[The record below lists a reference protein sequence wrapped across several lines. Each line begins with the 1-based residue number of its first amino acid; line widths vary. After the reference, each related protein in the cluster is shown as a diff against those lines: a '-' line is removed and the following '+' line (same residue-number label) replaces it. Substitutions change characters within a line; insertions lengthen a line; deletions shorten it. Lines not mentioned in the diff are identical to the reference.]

1 MKTSTRIRFA
11 AVLAALVVVAFCFSA
26 CPHKEDVANQDRD
39 DWTFKLMIK
48 KTSHQEWAA
57 VKKQD
62 FDDALC
68 DLDKS
73 VPNNPNGKKGEYLIR
88 FKATANPSETPHEN
102 YHPTCPSGAAEKS
115 AVGASA
121 ANDPNATQH
130 IRVQRAQDL
139 EAVLAAFVEPSP
151 TPTPVH

>member
-1 MKTSTRIRFA
+1 MKTSARIRFA
-11 AVLAALVVVAFCFSA
+11 AVLAALVVVAFWFSA
-26 CPHKEDVANQDRD
+26 CPLKEDVQDQDRD

-48 KTSHQEWAA
+48 KTPHQEWAA
-57 VKKQD
+57 VKQPE

-73 VPNNPNGKKGEYLIR
+73 VPNNPNGKKGTYDIS
-88 FKATANPSETPHEN
+88 FKATADPSETPHEH
-102 YHPTCPSGAAEKS
+102 YHPTCRSGAAEKS
-115 AVGASA
+115 AAGASA

-139 EAVLAAFVEPSP
+139 EAVLAAFASP
-151 TPTPVH
+151 TP

>member
-26 CPHKEDVANQDRD
+26 CPHKEAVENQNGD

-57 VKKQD
+57 VKKQE

-73 VPNNPNGKKGEYLIR
+73 VPNNPNGKKGEYSIK
-88 FKATANPSETPHEN
+88 FKADPHASETPD
-102 YHPTCPSGAAEKS
+102 YHPTCTPTASGGAENSS
-115 AVGASA
+115 ADASA
-121 ANDPNATQH
+121 ANDPNVTQH
-130 IRVQRAQDL
+130 VKVQRAQDL
-139 EAVLAAFVEPSP
+139 EAVLAAFASP
-151 TPTPVH
+151 TPP